1 MSALCLRIIAS
12 CCMLLD
18 HIGYLFPALAPLR
31 WIGRLAFPLYA
42 FLLVNG
48 FCVVLFPG
56 VGAIG
61 FEVKTPDKR
70 GPQPPQVEK
79 PRAYLFRMARNL
91 VVDTLRKNQP
101 TENLGEHEHLGITY
115 DSDMKLDLEQAFS
128 MLTLQE
134 RQLAALHLSAGL
146 TFREVAAIV
155 ERPLGTV
162 LWQYQKAIGK
172 LRMILDGGCL

>member
-1 MSALCLRIIAS
+1 MTDERLNVLLQQLRNGDRRAFSEIYQEMKVPVFTVLVRMTGDRSLAED
-12 CCMLLD
+12 LLQEV
-18 HIGYLFPALAPLR
+18 
-31 WIGRLAFPLYA
+31 
-42 FLLVNG
+42 FLK
-48 FCVVLFPG
+48 
-56 VGAIG
+56 IYQ
-61 FEVKTPDKR
+61 
-70 GPQPPQVEK
+70 QPPQVEK
-79 PRAYLFRMARNL
+79 PRAYLFRMTRNL

-115 DSDMKLDLEQAFS
+115 DPDIKLDLEQAFS

-172 LRMILDGGCL
+172 LRMILGGGCL